1 MTARSSSSDMKCVDA
16 RRLFVD
22 YMEGDLA
29 YDIACHLMSHLE
41 SCPQCRAAYSGIQNV
56 VGLLGHL
63 AEFELPDELRIRRG
77 SRPYPEG
84 T

>member
-1 MTARSSSSDMKCVDA
+1 MTARSSSGDIKCVDA
-16 RRLFVD
+16 RRLLVD

-29 YDIACHLMSHLE
+29 YDIASHLMAHLE
-41 SCPQCRAAYSGIQNV
+41 SCAQCRAAYSGIQNV

-63 AEFELPDELRIRRG
+63 TEFELPAELRIRRG
-77 SRPYPEG
+77 SRPDPEG